1 MIFKINR
8 TQTLKKLKDRYLK
21 KEGLEQ
27 DSLSW
32 MFEGKEVKDNDICST
47 LMETEGVAIMNDYR
61 FEIYCSK
68 MM

>member
-1 MIFKINR
+1 MSFQINR
-8 TQTLKKLKDRYLK
+8 TQKLKKLKDRYLK
-21 KEGLEQ
+21 EEGLEQ
-27 DSLSW
+27 NSW
-32 MFEGKEVKDNDICST
+32 SWIFEGKEVKDNNTCST